1 MKNCFSGLF
10 FLDDFVL
17 TFAVSSKNM
26 GAYHLHK
33 TGGGAIVHKIKT
45 ITFDQ
50 VGKRSTTKY
59 IQMSWTDWKDLK
71 TCIASNESP
80 YFLKLPKRKGAKH
93 LNSNR
98 NFHFL
103 LNNISTFRNFS
114 KFHCYYLQVSIIF
127 TCTFVLRSISYSY
140 LPLFLTYRA
149 HFAKV

>member
-33 TGGGAIVHKIKT
+33 TGGGAVVHKIKT

-59 IQMSWTDWKDLK
+59 IQMS
-71 TCIASNESP
+71 
-80 YFLKLPKRKGAKH
+80 
-93 LNSNR
+93 
-98 NFHFL
+98 
-103 LNNISTFRNFS
+103 
-114 KFHCYYLQVSIIF
+114 
-127 TCTFVLRSISYSY
+127 
-140 LPLFLTYRA
+140 
-149 HFAKV
+149 